1 MSDYY
6 TESQMKRIEQAAY
19 DGAML
24 EAGKE
29 WEHQRDE
36 SNLREHELESR
47 IAKLETL
54 VNELIKA
61 GQALTRVA
69 EWRYTNLPEL
79 LAWDTLVENIYK
91 EREE

>member
-1 MSDYY
+1 MGEISEKATKLIKDL
-6 TESQMKRIEQAAY
+6 R
-19 DGAML
+19 
-24 EAGKE
+24 
-29 WEHQRDE
+29 RDMWIDVMFTPEKDAE
-36 SNLREHELESR
+36 SNSLKALSDH